1 MAMSFLACRNT
12 FVKHCFD
19 RKLTTA
25 LWRSSAK
32 WKTTSSRN
40 YNIAAYMPEAAAFPG
55 VGDHS
60 GLYEYSVNEGE
71 RFWGAVGRQRL
82 SWITPFH
89 TVQDCTLSEGKI
101 RWFEGGQLNA
111 SAVDCRG
118 ASDTQQ
124 RFSSPTY
131 LPVTSQIQNSESS
144 FFLKEAGQ
152 ELMRNSSLQSRT
164 EPFFIHLA
172 DGVPVLNSSYA
183 NLSVECPIPLELLQA
198 TPRLVRDTSQLTLNW
213 KIRAHIVNEKV
224 LFSRPRVKTLFY
236 LAGKSWGDSAP
247 PERLPCVKVFAFQE
261 TEEVMAGC
269 RLAGDLGICVAE
281 LELLSSWFGPP
292 SVVPGRKKAA
302 EQLEGTSVELYYTMQ
317 PLDRSGDCSTEDP
330 RKGNAIRPGQA
341 EAMPSMQRIGSV
353 YLYHAQESPRFTEL
367 RLDSNVM
374 IQVPPSP
381 VKPGDIIS
389 FRIGTGS
396 SAGVEQFTLRAQF
409 NQGVNFL
416 SLKPSNAGT
425 WDIRQESGMGKSA
438 VSVRC
443 QRKRTSSGNRA
454 QFNQG
459 VNFLSL
465 KPSNAGTWDIRQ
477 ESGMGK
483 SAVSVRCQRKR
494 TSSGN
499 RSRWGFCL
507 CLE

>member
-1 MAMSFLACRNT
+1 MNPFSPDFYTIQCYESPKALA
-12 FVKHCFD
+12 
-19 RKLTTA
+19 
-25 LWRSSAK
+25 
-32 WKTTSSRN
+32 
-40 YNIAAYMPEAAAFPG
+40 
-55 VGDHS
+55 
-60 GLYEYSVNEGE
+60 LYSEGREYSP
-71 RFWGAVGRQRL
+71 QL
-82 SWITPFH
+82 SPVSNPCSLFSP
-89 TVQDCTLSEGKI
+89 CL
-101 RWFEGGQLNA
+101 A
-111 SAVDCRG
+111 AVDCRG

-302 EQLEGTSVELYYTMQ
+302 EQLEGTSVELYYTVQ
-317 PLDRSGDCSTEDP
+317 PLDRSGDCSAEDP

-341 EAMPSMQRIGSV
+341 EATPSMQRIGSV

-367 RLDSNVM
+367 RLDSNIM

-381 VKPGDIIS
+381 VKQGDIIS

-396 SAGVEQFTLRAQF
+396 SAGVEQFTLR
-409 NQGVNFL
+409 
-416 SLKPSNAGT
+416 
-425 WDIRQESGMGKSA
+425 
-438 VSVRC
+438 
-443 QRKRTSSGNRA
+443 
-454 QFNQG
+454 
-459 VNFLSL
+459 
-465 KPSNAGTWDIRQ
+465 
-477 ESGMGK
+477 
-483 SAVSVRCQRKR
+483 
-494 TSSGN
+494 
-499 RSRWGFCL
+499 
-507 CLE
+507 

>member
-1 MAMSFLACRNT
+1 IQLVQHTECRIRE
-12 FVKHCFD
+12 
-19 RKLTTA
+19 RK
-25 LWRSSAK
+25 
-32 WKTTSSRN
+32 
-40 YNIAAYMPEAAAFPG
+40 
-55 VGDHS
+55 
-60 GLYEYSVNEGE
+60 
-71 RFWGAVGRQRL
+71 
-82 SWITPFH
+82 
-89 TVQDCTLSEGKI
+89 
-101 RWFEGGQLNA
+101 
-111 SAVDCRG
+111 
-118 ASDTQQ
+118 Q

-172 DGVPVLNSSYA
+172 DGIPVLNSSYA

-261 TEEVMAGC
+261 TQEVMAGC

-302 EQLEGTSVELYYTMQ
+302 EQLEGTSVELYYTVQ

-330 RKGNAIRPGQA
+330 KKGNAIRPGLE
-341 EAMPSMQRIGSV
+341 EATASMQKIGSV

-367 RLDSNVM
+367 RLDSNIM

-381 VKPGDIIS
+381 VKQGDIIS

-396 SAGVEQFTLRAQF
+396 SAGVEQFTLR
-409 NQGVNFL
+409 
-416 SLKPSNAGT
+416 
-425 WDIRQESGMGKSA
+425 
-438 VSVRC
+438 
-443 QRKRTSSGNRA
+443 
-454 QFNQG
+454 
-459 VNFLSL
+459 
-465 KPSNAGTWDIRQ
+465 
-477 ESGMGK
+477 
-483 SAVSVRCQRKR
+483 
-494 TSSGN
+494 
-499 RSRWGFCL
+499 
-507 CLE
+507 